1 MAREAAQA
9 AELAEEAAA
18 ATRASAPPGGQTANH
33 AANAGS
39 KKSSMFVPQPEFAF
53 ADPCPESMRDVRI
66 SDLSSVD
73 INWKMLTLAR
83 PTNKTDEEIF
93 SKWALI

>member
-1 MAREAAQA
+1 MAKEAALA
-9 AELAEEAAA
+9 AEIAEEAAA
-18 ATRASAPPGGQTANH
+18 AERESKSAPPPATP
-33 AANAGS
+33 AGPS
-39 KKSSMFVPQPEFAF
+39 ASGSGKKSSMFVPQPEFAF

-83 PTNKTDEEIF
+83 PNTKSEEEIF
-93 SKWALI
+93 SK